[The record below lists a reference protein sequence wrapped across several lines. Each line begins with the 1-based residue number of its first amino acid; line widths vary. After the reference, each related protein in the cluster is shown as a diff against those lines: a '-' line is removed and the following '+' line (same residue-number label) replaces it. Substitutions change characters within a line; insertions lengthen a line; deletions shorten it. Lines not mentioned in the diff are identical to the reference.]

1 MTTKLRAASFQDNA
15 VTSAKIAADAITAAK
30 IPANAVGPSELD
42 LTGNYT
48 FTGTVAGA
56 SSIKVISNSTTAV
69 TGASS
74 IEIDL
79 DTSGDYRYQELHM
92 HQVYHHTGGGA
103 NLYMTMR
110 DEDTGSYLGSGL
122 YTSICHGAQ
131 QSSSS
136 NSTGDDGAWNGNYFK
151 LHWYGLGDDATYRYS
166 HQVIRFV
173 DVDTTAQRTIYHF
186 TQFGNSSDASSVV
199 QHGAGTVLHNSK
211 NDRCKLYLSSGN
223 ISYKGYTLYGYKRT

>member
-92 HQVYHHTGGGA
+92 HQVYQQSGGG

-110 DEDTGSYLGSGL
+110 NEADSSYLGSGL
-122 YTSICHGAQ
+122 YSSICHGAQ
-131 QSSSS
+131 RSSGSH
-136 NSTGDDGAWNGNYFK
+136 NTGVDGNWNGNYFK
-151 LHWYGLGDDATYRYS
+151 LHWYGLGDDATYEYS

-186 TQFGNSSDASSVV
+186 TQFGNSSSAQVVV
-199 QHGAGTVLHNSK
+199 QHGAGTLLSNTK
-211 NDRCKLYLSSGN
+211 NDRCKIYTSSGTIN
-223 ISYKGYTLYGYKRT
+223 YKGYTLYGYKRT

>member
-1 MTTKLRAASFQDNA
+1 MASILKVD
-15 VTSAKIAADAITAAK
+15 KIRVSGGDSDSISFD
-30 IPANAVGPSELD
+30 G
-42 LTGNYT
+42 TGNVT
-48 FTGTVAGA
+48 FHKTVDGA
-56 SSIKVISNSTTAV
+56 SPVSVISNSTTAATDV
-69 TGASS
+69 AS

-79 DTSGDYRYQELHM
+79 DTSGIYRYQELHM
-92 HQVYHHTGGGA
+92 HQVYHSGSGE
-103 NLYMTMR
+103 NLHMTMR
-110 DEDTGSYLGSGL
+110 DQATGSFLGSGL

-131 QSSSS
+131 QSSSG
-136 NSTGDDGAWNGNYFK
+136 NSTGDDGAWNGDFFK

-186 TQFGNSSDASSVV
+186 TQFGNSSDASEVV

-223 ISYKGYTLYGYKRT
+223 ISYKGYTLYGYKRS

>member
-1 MTTKLRAASFQDNA
+1 MASILKVD
-15 VTSAKIAADAITAAK
+15 KIRVSGGDSDSISFD
-30 IPANAVGPSELD
+30 G
-42 LTGNYT
+42 TGNVT
-48 FTGTVAGA
+48 FHKTVYGA
-56 SSIKVISNSTTAV
+56 SPVSVISNSN
-69 TGASS
+69 TGATNVAS

-79 DTSGDYRYQELHM
+79 DTSGNYRYQELHL
-92 HQVYHHTGGGA
+92 HQAYHHTGGGA
-103 NLYMTMR
+103 NFYMTMR

-131 QSSSS
+131 QSSGS

-186 TQFGNSSDASSVV
+186 TQFGNSSGAQQVV

-211 NDRCKLYLSSGN
+211 NDRCKIYTSTGN

>member
-1 MTTKLRAASFQDNA
+1 MASILKVD
-15 VTSAKIAADAITAAK
+15 KIRVSGGDSDSISFD
-30 IPANAVGPSELD
+30 G
-42 LTGNYT
+42 TGNVT
-48 FTGTVAGA
+48 FHKTVAGA
-56 SSIKVISNSTTAV
+56 SPVSVISNSN
-69 TGASS
+69 TGATNVAS

-79 DTSGDYRYQELHM
+79 DTSGDYRYQELHL
-92 HQVYHHTGGGA
+92 HQAYHHTGGGA
-103 NLYMTMR
+103 NFYMTMR

-122 YTSICHGAQ
+122 YTSIVHGAQ
-131 QSSSS
+131 QSSSG
-136 NSTGDDGAWNGNYFK
+136 NTTGDDGLWNGNYFK

-186 TQFGNSSDASSVV
+186 TQFGNSSDASEVV

-223 ISYKGYTLYGYKRT
+223 ISYKGYTLYGYRRA

>member
-1 MTTKLRAASFQDNA
+1 MASILKVD
-15 VTSAKIAADAITAAK
+15 KIRVSGGDSDSISFD
-30 IPANAVGPSELD
+30 G
-42 LTGNYT
+42 TGNVT
-48 FTGTVAGA
+48 FHKTVDGE
-56 SSIKVISNSTTAV
+56 SPVSVISNSN
-69 TGASS
+69 TGATNVAS

-79 DTSGDYRYQELHM
+79 DTSGDYRYQELHL
-92 HQVYHHTGGGA
+92 HQAYHHTGGGA

-122 YTSICHGAQ
+122 YTSICHGAY
-131 QSSSS
+131 QSSSG
-136 NSTGDDGAWNGNYFK
+136 NSTGDDGLWNGNYFK

-186 TQFGNSSDASSVV
+186 TQFGNSSDASEVV

-223 ISYKGYTLYGYKRT
+223 ISYKGYTLYGYKKT

>member
-1 MTTKLRAASFQDNA
+1 MASILKVDSIRGTGGDSDSISFD
-15 VTSAKIAADAITAAK
+15 
-30 IPANAVGPSELD
+30 G
-42 LTGNYT
+42 TGNVT
-48 FTGTVAGA
+48 FHKTVDGA
-56 SSIKVISNSTTAV
+56 SPVSVISNSTTAATDV
-69 TGASS
+69 AS

-79 DTSGDYRYQELHM
+79 DTSGIYRYQELHM
-92 HQVYHHTGGGA
+92 HQVYHSGSGE
-103 NLYMTMR
+103 NLHMTMR
-110 DEDTGSYLGSGL
+110 DQATGSFLGSGL

-131 QSSSS
+131 QSSSG
-136 NSTGDDGAWNGNYFK
+136 NSTGDDGAWNGDFFK

-186 TQFGNSSDASSVV
+186 TQFGNSSGAQEVV

-211 NDRCKLYLSSGN
+211 NDRCKIYTSTGN